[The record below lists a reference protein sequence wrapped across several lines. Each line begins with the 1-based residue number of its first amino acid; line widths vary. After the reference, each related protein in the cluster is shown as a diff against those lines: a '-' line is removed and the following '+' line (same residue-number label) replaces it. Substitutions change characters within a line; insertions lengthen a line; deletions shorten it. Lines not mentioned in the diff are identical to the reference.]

1 MLELSVTP
9 WIQLPLF
16 LRVFYFPFL
25 HFSNSL
31 LLAAAAVVS
40 GAAASGPVPLAQ
52 ALAMHESQSCK
63 ARDAEKED
71 FANDLVF

>member
-1 MLELSVTP
+1 MLSVTP
-9 WIQLPLF
+9 WIKLPLF

-25 HFSNSL
+25 LFSNS
-31 LLAAAAVVS
+31 LAAAAVVS
-40 GAAASGPVPLAQ
+40 GAAAGPVPLAQ
-52 ALAMHESQSCK
+52 ALAMHESQSK